1 MPTDPPALPPDPPI
15 VPPSAGRWYRA
26 WRWGRYVLGLGLG
39 GLALWLVLGKT
50 NELSG
55 ASHYFA
61 RLAWGWMVVAA
72 VAEALSYLAFAEL
85 QRRLLKAGG
94 TAVAVRPMTGVT
106 LAGNAMQNSLPAGLV
121 LAAAYAFRQYRRFG
135 ADEVL
140 SGWTITAATAVSFV
154 CLATLA
160 AGGLTLAFGLGSAL
174 DLTASILGIAAVAAL
189 LVVGWARRSAI
200 ISHAGT
206 CVKISQK
213 VTRRPQGDPAEVA
226 SRLLERVRRISP
238 RGPDWAWA
246 LTMGMCNWL
255 ADMACLCVAFLCVGA
270 AVPWQGLLLAYA
282 AAQLA
287 ANLPITPGGLGVVEG
302 SLTVALVAFGG
313 GQDSTVAAVLIYRLF
328 NFWIMLPVGWASW
341 GVLALAG
348 RRRRAA
354 ALCPPQTPGLQDRP
368 AREQAS
374 SESSPAPA
382 AGWQTQGEDQQ

>member
-1 MPTDPPALPPDPPI
+1 MPTDPPPLPPDPPI
-15 VPPSAGRWYRA
+15 VPPTAGRWYRV
-26 WRWGRYVLGLGLG
+26 WRWGRYVLGLALS

-61 RLAWGWMVVAA
+61 HLVWVWVAVAA
-72 VAEALSYLAFAEL
+72 VAEASSYLAFAEL

-94 TAVAVRPMTGVT
+94 TEVAVRPITGVT

-135 ADEVL
+135 ADDVL
-140 SGWTITAATAVSFV
+140 SGWTITATTAVSFV
-154 CLATLA
+154 ALATLA

-174 DLTASILGIAAVAAL
+174 DLVAVIVGIAATAAL
-189 LVVGWARRSAI
+189 LVIAWTRRSAI
-200 ISHAGT
+200 ISRAGA
-206 CVKISQK
+206 CVRISQK
-213 VTRRPQGDPAEVA
+213 VSHRPPGDPDEVA
-226 SRLLERVRRISP
+226 SRLMERVRAISP
-238 RGPDWAWA
+238 GRTDWAWVLA
-246 LTMGMCNWL
+246 MGLSNWL
-255 ADMACLCVAFLCVGA
+255 ADMACLAVAFLAVGA
-270 AVPWQGLLLAYA
+270 AVPWKGLLLAYA

-313 GQDSTVAAVLIYRLF
+313 GQASTVAAVLIYRLF

-341 GVLALAG
+341 GVMALAG

-354 ALCPPQTPGLQDRP
+354 ALSPPEAANPT
-368 AREQAS
+368 QAVAPS
-374 SESSPAPA
+374 LLGETAPA
-382 AGWQTQGEDQQ
+382 AGLPAKAGEQP